1 MPTPAPL
8 PDDLASRAFS
18 TREALARGI
27 RASRLRARDIS
38 QPVRGVNLASSSEPT
53 FIQRCRALMRVLP
66 PGSFVSHGSAAR
78 LYGFPVG
85 ADGTSSIHVTVPAP
99 NRAPR
104 RAQVVGHRATLT
116 GTEWM
121 RSAGFAHSTAAR
133 AWVELAST
141 SLTLE
146 DAVVAGDYLVRARET
161 RRGYRPLATLEELR
175 AAADN
180 SADRRGSRLVSA
192 ALRAIREGVDSPK
205 ETQLRLLLLRAGCP
219 ELVVNEPILDE
230 RGRVIVQP
238 DLRIRG
244 YRITLDYEGDH
255 HRTSRRQWMRD
266 IRRFRQLA
274 GEEMVALRVVAD
286 DMEPPGVFEFFA
298 DVQGEL
304 DRQGWGGRLRY
315 RPN

>member
-1 MPTPAPL
+1 VTIRSTGTAHTFDSATGDRDSFFFTAGARVGLSGGEHCHPRLMPTPAPL
-8 PDDLASRAFS
+8 PEDLTSRAFT

-38 QPVRGVNLASSSEPT
+38 QPVRGVNLASRSEPT

-66 PGSFVSHGSAAR
+66 PSSFVSHGSAAR

-85 ADGTSSIHVTVPAP
+85 AAGTPSIHVTVPAP
-99 NRAPR
+99 YRAPR
-104 RAQVVGHRATLT
+104 RAQVIGHRATLT

-146 DAVVAGDYLVRARET
+146 DVVVAGDYLVRARET

-175 AAADN
+175 AAAEQ

-192 ALRAIREGVDSPK
+192 AL
-205 ETQLRLLLLRAGCP
+205 
-219 ELVVNEPILDE
+219 E
-230 RGRVIVQP
+230 RYGKASI
-238 DLRIRG
+238 
-244 YRITLDYEGDH
+244 
-255 HRTSRRQWMRD
+255 HRKRRS
-266 IRRFRQLA
+266 F
-274 GEEMVALRVVAD
+274 VCC
-286 DMEPPGVFEFFA
+286 
-298 DVQGEL
+298 
-304 DRQGWGGRLRY
+304 
-315 RPN
+315 